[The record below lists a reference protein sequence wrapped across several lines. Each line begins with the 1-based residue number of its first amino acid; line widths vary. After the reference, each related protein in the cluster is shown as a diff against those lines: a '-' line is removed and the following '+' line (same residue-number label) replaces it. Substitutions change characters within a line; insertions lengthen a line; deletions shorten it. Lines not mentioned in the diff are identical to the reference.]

1 MDASASASAST
12 RFKNNL
18 TFSSTLLDDIYRSI
32 DEQSTVCT
40 QTSRKKH
47 IKSVGNRCFQHDVDD
62 HEHRASLFQKQK
74 QNKTPVI
81 GRSSSSSS
89 STTDLVKNSMKCN
102 CKCKCDSFCFNSN
115 PRTMNASK
123 PQPKCKPESKHKHK
137 HDEFIKREKQRNV
150 YGHDDLRETGTDKRE
165 GSFVNTKSKVLKM
178 YSDLKKM
185 KQPISP
191 GGRLTTF
198 LNSLFVTGNSK
209 RCNTSVVT
217 TTGGMSRLDR
227 KSNSVNKSKST
238 CTSISSPSRSRSRSC
253 LTNTTTSFRGNRF
266 GENLMNN
273 CVSEAGKSL
282 LRKNRKK
289 VECEMDYVEDED
301 ECDEGKSDSSSDLFE
316 LDNLSPVR
324 IQNDQEELPL
334 YATTNLHDNRPIV
347 NNLFM

>member
-1 MDASASASAST
+1 MDASSTSAST

-18 TFSSTLLDDIYRSI
+18 TFSSTLLDDIYHSI

-47 IKSVGNRCFQHDVDD
+47 IKSAGNRCFQHDDDD
-62 HEHRASLFQKQK
+62 HEHRASLFQKLK
-74 QNKTPVI
+74 QNKARETPVI
-81 GRSSSSSS
+81 LRSS
-89 STTDLVKNSMKCN
+89 STTDPVKTSMKC
-102 CKCKCDSFCFNSN
+102 KRDSFCFNSN
-115 PRTMNASK
+115 PRTINAS
-123 PQPKCKPESKHKHK
+123 KPESKHKHK

-150 YGHDDLRETGTDKRE
+150 YGHDDLRGARTDKRE

-209 RCNTSVVT
+209 RCDNSVVT

-227 KSNSVNKSKST
+227 KSNSVNKSTT
-238 CTSISSPSRSRSRSC
+238 CSSISSPSRSRSC
-253 LTNTTTSFRGNRF
+253 LTNTTTSFRGDRF
-266 GENLMNN
+266 DENFMNKGVKLNLSDENN

-282 LRKNRKK
+282 LRKYNRKK
-289 VECEMDYVEDED
+289 VECEMDCVEDED
-301 ECDEGKSDSSSDLFE
+301 ECDDEKSDSSSDLFE

-324 IQNDQEELPL
+324 IRNDHEELPL
-334 YATTNLHDNRPIV
+334 YATTNVHDNRPIV
-347 NNLFM
+347 SNLFM

>member
-1 MDASASASAST
+1 MDASSTSAST

-32 DEQSTVCT
+32 DQQSTVCT

-47 IKSVGNRCFQHDVDD
+47 IKSFGNRCFQHDDDD
-62 HEHRASLFQKQK
+62 HEHRASLFQKPK
-74 QNKTPVI
+74 QNKARETPVI
-81 GRSSSSSS
+81 VRSSS

-115 PRTMNASK
+115 PRTINASK

-137 HDEFIKREKQRNV
+137 HKHDEFMKREKQRNV
-150 YGHDDLRETGTDKRE
+150 YGHDDLRGTGTDKRE

-209 RCNTSVVT
+209 RCDTSVV

-227 KSNSVNKSKST
+227 KSNSVNKST
-238 CTSISSPSRSRSRSC
+238 CTSISSPSRSRSC
-253 LTNTTTSFRGNRF
+253 LTNTTTSFRGNGF
-266 GENLMNN
+266 GENLMNKGVKLNLSDENN

-282 LRKNRKK
+282 LRKYRKK
-289 VECEMDYVEDED
+289 VECERDYVEDED
-301 ECDEGKSDSSSDLFE
+301 ECDDGESDSSSDLFE

-324 IQNDQEELPL
+324 IRNDQEELPL
-334 YATTNLHDNRPIV
+334 YATTNVHDN
-347 NNLFM
+347 

>member
-1 MDASASASAST
+1 MDASSASAST

-18 TFSSTLLDDIYRSI
+18 TFSSTLLNDIYRSI

-47 IKSVGNRCFQHDVDD
+47 TKSVGNRCFQHDDDD
-62 HEHRASLFQKQK
+62 HEHRASLFQKLK
-74 QNKTPVI
+74 QNKARETPVI
-81 GRSSSSSS
+81 VRSSS
-89 STTDLVKNSMKCN
+89 STTDPVKTSMKC
-102 CKCKCDSFCFNSN
+102 KRDSFCFNSN
-115 PRTMNASK
+115 PRNINAS
-123 PQPKCKPESKHKHK
+123 KPESKHKHK

-150 YGHDDLRETGTDKRE
+150 YGHDDLRGTGRDKRE
-165 GSFVNTKSKVLKM
+165 SSFVNTKSKVLKM

-209 RCNTSVVT
+209 RCDTSVVT

-227 KSNSVNKSKST
+227 KSNSVNKSTT
-238 CTSISSPSRSRSRSC
+238 CSSISSPSRSRSC
-253 LTNTTTSFRGNRF
+253 LTNTTTSFRGDRF
-266 GENLMNN
+266 GENFMNKGVKLNLSDENN

-282 LRKNRKK
+282 LRKYRKK

-301 ECDEGKSDSSSDLFE
+301 ECDEGRSDSSSDLFE

-324 IQNDQEELPL
+324 IQNYQEDLPL
-334 YATTNLHDNRPIV
+334 YATTNLHANRPIV
-347 NNLFM
+347 NSLFM